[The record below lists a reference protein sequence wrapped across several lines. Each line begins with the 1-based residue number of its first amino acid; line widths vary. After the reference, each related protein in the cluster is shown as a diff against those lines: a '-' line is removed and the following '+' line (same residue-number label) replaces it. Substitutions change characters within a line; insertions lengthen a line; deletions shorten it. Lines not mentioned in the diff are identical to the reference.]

1 MTTHVKRKVTELGN
15 IGTLT
20 TVIQT
25 FDDSVEVNIF
35 QTLTLNNSDET
46 SVIEITNS
54 NPEIPLL
61 GDPEDAVE
69 VDSLMQFL
77 TQFD

>member
-1 MTTHVKRKVTELGN
+1 MTTDVKQKVISLGN

-20 TVIQT
+20 TTVQT
-25 FDDSVEVNIF
+25 FDDSDEVNIF

-46 SVIEITNS
+46 SVVSIENS
-54 NPEIPLL
+54 NKDVPLL
-61 GDPEDAVE
+61 GNPEDVSE

-77 TQFD
+77 TSFE